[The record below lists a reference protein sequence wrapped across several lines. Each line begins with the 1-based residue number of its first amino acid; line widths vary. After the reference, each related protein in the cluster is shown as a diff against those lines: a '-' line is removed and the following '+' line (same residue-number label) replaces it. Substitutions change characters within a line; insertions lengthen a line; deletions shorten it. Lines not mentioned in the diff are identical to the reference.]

1 MYTKTLQNKFF
12 SSKRNNYIAFYQELC
27 IPSLPMNGT
36 TLSKQ
41 VNVRVPAPVLMQLR
55 KLASDELRRRIVPVG
70 PEELSGQFVL
80 PP

>member
-1 MYTKTLQNKFF
+1 
-12 SSKRNNYIAFYQELC
+12 
-27 IPSLPMNGT
+27 MNGT